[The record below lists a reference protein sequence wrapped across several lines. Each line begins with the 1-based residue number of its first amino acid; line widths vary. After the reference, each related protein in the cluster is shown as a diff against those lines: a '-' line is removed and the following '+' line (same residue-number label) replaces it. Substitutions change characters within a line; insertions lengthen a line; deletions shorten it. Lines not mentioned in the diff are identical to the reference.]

1 MEESNL
7 PLWKRMAIEKGVMV
21 NSPEGQVPMSDD
33 VDGKREEKK
42 AAAGATRPVRIREST
57 ISLLKDYGM
66 LRHFRTGEPLGQI
79 ADIIDLLVSEAMKP
93 YCETM
98 EMLRHPNKK

>member
-7 PLWKRMAIEKGVMV
+7 PLWKRMAIEKGVMMDPSD
-21 NSPEGQVPMSDD
+21 NQVPIPED
-33 VDGKREEKK
+33 VNGKKEERKV
-42 AAAGATRPVRIREST
+42 AGATRPVRIREST

-79 ADIIDLLVSEAMKP
+79 ADIIDLLVSEAMQS
-93 YCETM
+93 YGETL
-98 EMLRHPNKK
+98 EALRHSMKK